1 MRPQHSDLLTPADR
15 LESETPGSASL
26 ERRLPLM
33 ISGLLIVTIAAF
45 GFFAFTQVRDLS
57 IAAANG
63 QLRTI
68 IGQTGETAGRTLLQ
82 RATALAAVRVNPV
95 VMRALSANASPD
107 ERKLGATFFQNRRLA
122 ADTLTL
128 ASQLLIDAN
137 GARTAVTGSVP
148 TGADSAVLASTVAHA
163 RASDSV
169 TIGVPYSTGN
179 NMWYWTVIPVATERR
194 ARGFI
199 AEQRRLRANPTI
211 DQQLKGFTGQDISM
225 YYAAEGADVWTGL
238 GGVPITPKFDVSAQ
252 PDSFRIKTSAGESLL
267 GVKSKLKGTSWFIVF
282 TINENAV
289 VQRSTLFLR
298 NMVGVG
304 VVLLL
309 VSIVAAV
316 WVSRRVTRPLKSL
329 TVAARQVARGD
340 FAAREPV
347 RTNDELGELAR
358 AFNTMAERIG
368 QSHALLGERVQESE
382 ALARELNQASK
393 AKSEFLAM
401 MSHELRTPLSAIAGY
416 AEILQMG
423 MRGELNDAQRLDLGR
438 IQANQVHLL
447 RIINDILDLAQVE
460 SGQLQV
466 SARPVALRDVMAD
479 LDPIILPLI
488 ADGKIIYSVQDSL
501 LELSVLAERD
511 RLTQVLVNLVANATR
526 FTKPDGKISLHAT
539 QTDTHVRLHVTD
551 TGIGIAPEKHEAIF
565 QPFVQVE
572 SGPSRRA
579 QGTGLGL
586 AISRRI
592 AEAMGGTLTVSS
604 EIGLGS
610 TFTLELKQTITA
622 PADSTVPHDD
632 VTVRPTQTQKRTLA
646 MT

>member
-1 MRPQHSDLLTPADR
+1 MQTRRSDVLTLANAPDG
-15 LESETPGSASL
+15 ETPGSASL

-45 GFFAFTQVRDLS
+45 GFFAFSEVRQSYID
-57 IAAANG
+57 AANG

-82 RATALAAVRVNPV
+82 RATALAAIRINPV
-95 VMRALSANASPD
+95 VVRALSANASAD
-107 ERKLGATFFQNRRLA
+107 ERKAGATFLERRRLP

-128 ASQLLIDAN
+128 ASQLLISADGTRA
-137 GARTAVTGSVP
+137 AVTGSTP
-148 TGADSAVLASTVAHA
+148 IGTDSAVLASTVAQA
-163 RASDSV
+163 VRSDSV
-169 TIGVPYSTGN
+169 AIGVPYSTGN
-179 NMWYWTVIPVATERR
+179 NMWYWTVIPVATEER

-225 YYAAEGADVWTGL
+225 YYAAIGADVWTGL
-238 GGVPITPKFDVSAQ
+238 GGVPIAPKFDVSVL
-252 PDSFRIKTSAGESLL
+252 PDSFHIKTSAGESLL

-282 TINENAV
+282 TINEDAV
-289 VQRSTLFLR
+289 NQRSALFLR
-298 NMVGVG
+298 NMVGIG

-309 VSIVAAV
+309 VSIIAGW

-340 FAAREPV
+340 FATREPV
-347 RTNDELGELAR
+347 RTSDELGELAR
-358 AFNTMAERIG
+358 TFNTMAERIG
-368 QSHALLGERVQESE
+368 ESHALLAERVQESE
-382 ALARELNQASK
+382 ALAHQLNQASK

-423 MRGELNDAQRLDLGR
+423 MRGELNDAQRLDLSR

-460 SGQLQV
+460 SGQLHI
-466 SARPVALRDVMAD
+466 SARPVALRDVMSD
-479 LDPIILPLI
+479 LDPIIRPLI
-488 ADGKIIYSVQDSL
+488 AERKISYSVRETL
-501 LELSVLAERD
+501 LPLSVMAERD

-526 FTKPDGKISLHAT
+526 FTKPEGEISLHAT
-539 QTDTHVRLHVTD
+539 QTDTHVRLHVSD
-551 TGIGIAPEKHEAIF
+551 TGIGIAPEKLEAIF

-592 AEAMGGTLTVSS
+592 VEAMGGALTVSS
-604 EIGLGS
+604 EVGLGS
-610 TFTLELKQTITA
+610 TFTLELQRAVVTA
-622 PADSTVPHDD
+622 PESVTTHED
-632 VTVRPTQTQKRTLA
+632 VSVRTTQTPRRTLA
-646 MT
+646 TT